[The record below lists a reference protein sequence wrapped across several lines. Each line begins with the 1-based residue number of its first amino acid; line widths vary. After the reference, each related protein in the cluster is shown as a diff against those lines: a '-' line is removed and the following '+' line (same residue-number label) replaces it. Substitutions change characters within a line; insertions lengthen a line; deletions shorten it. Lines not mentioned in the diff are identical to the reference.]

1 MWLEKSGWSLNV
13 RNEVS
18 RVSIAGKISEKRLLG
33 QFQRKIPGEN
43 SRGKP
48 FGKIPGRYLGDL
60 LFSSRPR
67 FCRLK
72 KTIPIDSLELSEIKR
87 EVGSGFL
94 FFFFLRTFFAFIHV
108 NLNILSLRSK
118 LCNTDFT
125 KSACCQVQAPIS
137 FPFSAWVQFYS
148 VLLFSFV

>member
-1 MWLEKSGWSLNV
+1 MSGMKFHEFSSPEKFQTSTFQDN
-13 RNEVS
+13 S
-18 RVSIAGKISEKRLLG
+18 RGKSRG
-33 QFQRKIPGEN
+33 KIPGEN
-43 SRGKP
+43 PSEKSQ
-48 FGKIPGRYLGDL
+48 GDISGIL

-67 FCRLK
+67 FCRLT
-72 KTIPIDSLELSEIKR
+72 KTIPIDSLELSETKR

-94 FFFFLRTFFAFIHV
+94 FFFFFLRTFFAFIHI

-137 FPFSAWVQFYS
+137 FPFSA
-148 VLLFSFV
+148 